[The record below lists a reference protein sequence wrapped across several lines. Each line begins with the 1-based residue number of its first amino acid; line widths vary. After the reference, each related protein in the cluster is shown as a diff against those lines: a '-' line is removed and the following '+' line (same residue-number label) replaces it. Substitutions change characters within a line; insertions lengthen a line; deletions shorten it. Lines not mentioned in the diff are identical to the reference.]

1 MNHKLHTLYVF
12 ESLFNLI
19 DNLEKIDNNLVK
31 IYEQGNQ
38 ERITVKKGE
47 ELNNE
52 KTHAYTSQRQCIQY
66 WTFSI

>member
-38 ERITVKKGE
+38 ERITVKKGK
-47 ELNNE
+47 N
-52 KTHAYTSQRQCIQY
+52 
-66 WTFSI
+66 